1 MPMTREVTPLDER
14 LAHELDRARLL
25 LEEMGDELATDIE
38 VVNSHYVA
46 LQTVDIVMQ
55 IVGHIA
61 NVVRADDQEDAV
73 ENIGMHELK
82 MKLKAVLGEEAC
94 EKAA

>member
-1 MPMTREVTPLDER
+1 MTRTVSALEER
-14 LAHELDRARLL
+14 LAHELDHARAL

-55 IVGHIA
+55 IMGHIA
-61 NVVRADDQEDAV
+61 NVVRSDDQIDAV

-82 MKLKAVLGEEAC
+82 MKLKSVLGDEPC

>member
-1 MPMTREVTPLDER
+1 MERTVTALDER
-14 LAHELDRARLL
+14 LAHELDHARTL

-55 IVGHIA
+55 IMGHIA
-61 NVVRADDQEDAV
+61 NVVRAADQQDAV

-82 MKLKAVLGEEAC
+82 MKLKSVGSDEPC

>member
-1 MPMTREVTPLDER
+1 MERTVTALDER
-14 LAHELDRARLL
+14 LAHELDHARTL

-55 IVGHIA
+55 IMGHIA
-61 NVVRADDQEDAV
+61 NVVRAPDQVDAV
-73 ENIGMHELK
+73 DNIGMHELK
-82 MKLKAVLGEEAC
+82 MKLKSVLGDEPC
-94 EKAA
+94 EQAA

>member
-1 MPMTREVTPLDER
+1 MTREVTPLDER

-61 NVVRADDQEDAV
+61 NVVRAEDQVDAV
-73 ENIGMHELK
+73 DNIGMHELK

>member
-1 MPMTREVTPLDER
+1 MTRTVTALDER
-14 LAHELDRARLL
+14 LAHELDHARLL

-38 VVNSHYVA
+38 VVTSHGVA

-61 NVVRADDQEDAV
+61 NVVRAQDQVDAV

-82 MKLKAVLGEEAC
+82 MKLKSVLEPVGC